1 MMDEIC
7 RECITCDGGCGRTD
21 PSNKCARCHLTY
33 YCSKKCQKKHWKEH
47 REDCRDVNGMWRLAF
62 PTACTTPQ
70 EATNTDCAICLSET
84 IVNPLVLDCRHAFCF
99 SCLSKYQERTS
110 KYRHRFQCPLCRNP
124 NAQDAPLDH
133 IVLLV
138 SRAHKM
144 EPGWEEEREHRFQE
158 ALDLLAKAME
168 SDANDLRML
177 NLQAE
182 ILLLKGDPDQ
192 AVDVLHTLFVL
203 NRQGA
208 EYARVL
214 TEKLDR
220 HDELSFAGRDD
231 EAEQLLKEIQ
241 VYNQTHDVTCT
252 NEIEIQLLLAQAHEA
267 KSDWD
272 AAVDV
277 YVGMSDFYGGPSKD
291 VRQRELQRKLF
302 MCISEA
308 FYNTGDYDKA
318 IDGGD
323 SAIEMNRQFP
333 GVHKYVALSHKRKGN
348 LEEAQTVMNRAVLY
362 ETPWDDSNR
371 QQNYDLWKDLVA
383 STDS

>member
-1 MMDEIC
+1 MD
-7 RECITCDGGCGRTD
+7 
-21 PSNKCARCHLTY
+21 
-33 YCSKKCQKKHWKEH
+33 
-47 REDCRDVNGMWRLAF
+47 
-62 PTACTTPQ
+62 
-70 EATNTDCAICLSET
+70 
-84 IVNPLVLDCRHAFCF
+84 PLVLDCRHAFCF
-99 SCLSKYQERTS
+99 SCLSEYQELIS
-110 KYRHRFQCPLCRNP
+110 NYDEQIDCPLCRNP
-124 NAQDAPLDH
+124 NVPSAPLDH
-133 IVLLV
+133 ILLLA
-138 SRAHKM
+138 SRADKK
-144 EPGWEEEREHRFQE
+144 EPGDEREHRFQE
-158 ALDLLAKAME
+158 VLDLLSKAIIG
-168 SDANDLRML
+168 SHANDHRML
-177 NLQAE
+177 YLQAK